1 MYSAVRDCVDMIP
14 DFMILESPTQKVV
27 RHNDMENPG
36 GVSLDDSQSVRASMY
51 MDSGAAKLTGHNDME
66 KPGDANLDGENTI
79 IDVIAVNKQILGVGM
94 LDKTG
99 VYADYSGV
107 NKNGQNV
114 GGRVHV
120 VCIGKKL
127 YVLELSWPK
136 AYTETYKDTVYKQ
149 FRHSVKIT
157 K

>member
-1 MYSAVRDCVDMIP
+1 
-14 DFMILESPTQKVV
+14 MILESPTQKVV

-66 KPGDANLDGENTI
+66 KPGDTNLDGENTI

-99 VYADYSGV
+99 VKNADM
-107 NKNGQNV
+107 NGKGMADSEDSLRIRKV
-114 GGRVHV
+114 
-120 VCIGKKL
+120 IL
-127 YVLELSWPK
+127 DS
-136 AYTETYKDTVYKQ
+136 AD
-149 FRHSVKIT
+149 
-157 K
+157 